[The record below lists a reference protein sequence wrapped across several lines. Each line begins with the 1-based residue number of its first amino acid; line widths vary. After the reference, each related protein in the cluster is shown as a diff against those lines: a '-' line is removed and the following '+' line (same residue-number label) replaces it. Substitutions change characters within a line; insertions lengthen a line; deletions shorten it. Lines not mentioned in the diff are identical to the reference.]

1 MRRDHAAGHAVA
13 GGIYRYAVW
22 RDTHVRIRILA
33 LILLRTGNLLCS
45 IRRIYIVIRNAA
57 IIDGETAPRLL
68 LNPSLPGQWKGTGG
82 QIKQTSRSGELYQN
96 SNAPRTTYAGNILAL
111 VQMDDHWVP

>member
-1 MRRDHAAGHAVA
+1 MLPAMRLQEVFIGM
-13 GGIYRYAVW
+13 RYGTQM
-22 RDTHVRIRILA
+22 DTHVRIRILA
-33 LILLRTGNLLCS
+33 FILLRTGNLLCS
-45 IRRIYIVIRNAA
+45 IRRIYIVTGSAA

-96 SNAPRTTYAGNILAL
+96 GNAPRITYAGNILAL
-111 VQMDDHWVP
+111 AQMDDHWVP